1 MLAPIGT
8 YLHSF
13 PGGLKLRHYKAMSC
27 QNQLPVPALPLSS
40 EYIIPVTQHLG
51 KKSKVVVTVGQI
63 VTKGEALSVP
73 DKSPGAA
80 VHAPTSGR
88 IKAIEE
94 RATPHPSG
102 LKTLCLV
109 LEADGEERWTKL
121 SPCNDLQN
129 LNAIELVDRI
139 RAAGIVGLGG
149 AVFPTAAKISAR
161 SKEIHTLVV
170 NGAECEPYIACDEII
185 MQQSPEKII
194 QGIEILCQSLQ
205 IPQAVIVI
213 EDPMDNCQ
221 QVLDKAIAQAGD
233 ESYIKVVRVPM
244 LYPEGGERQLIQVL
258 TGEEV
263 PADGLPLSLGLLVQN
278 VATVAAISDAIIDG
292 KPLLERIVTVTG
304 HGVSK
309 PQNIIA
315 RFGTPISELIE
326 FCGGYTPTVS
336 RLIMGGPLMGLA
348 LSSDSLPLVKAS
360 NCILALNAT
369 DIYSEQEE
377 LPCINCGFCVS
388 VCPAGLLPQTLQTMI
403 RNDNF
408 EALEPLHLEACIECG
423 CCDYVCP
430 SHIPLVNYFRYGK
443 DRQKQRAQDKQK
455 SETAK
460 QRYEY
465 RDERLQLQQAERKAR
480 HQRRKTRLKG
490 SDDKQTS
497 IAAAV
502 ERAKLKKQKQLSEGD
517 N

>member
-27 QNQLPVPALPLSS
+27 QKPLPVPAVPLSS
-40 EYIIPVTQHLG
+40 QYIIPATQHLG
-51 KKSKVVVTVGQI
+51 QESKIIVSIGQL
-63 VTKGEALSVP
+63 VSKGEPLSIP
-73 DKSPGAA
+73 DKFPGAT

-88 IKAIEE
+88 ISAIEE
-94 RATPHPSG
+94 RQTPHPSG
-102 LKTLCLV
+102 LNTLCIV
-109 LEADGEERWTKL
+109 LDTDGEDRWVEL
-121 SPCNDLQN
+121 SPCPDISTLD
-129 LNAIELVDRI
+129 ATELVRRI

-149 AVFPTAAKISAR
+149 AVFPTAVKISAR
-161 SKEIHTLVV
+161 NVQINTLIV
-170 NGAECEPYIACDEII
+170 NGAECEPYIACDEIL
-185 MQQSPEKII
+185 MRQSPEKII
-194 QGIEILCQSLQ
+194 QGIEILCQALQ

-213 EDPMDNCQ
+213 EDPMDSCQ
-221 QVLDKAIAQAGD
+221 QVLDTAIEQAGNED
-233 ESYIKVVRVPM
+233 YIKVVRVPM
-244 LYPEGGERQLIQVL
+244 LYPEGGERQLVQVL

-304 HGVSK
+304 AGIEQ
-309 PQNIIA
+309 PQNISA

-326 FCGGYTPTVS
+326 FCGGYTPSVA

-360 NCILALNAT
+360 NCILALSAT
-369 DIYSEQEE
+369 DIRSEQAE

-388 VCPAGLLPQTLQTMI
+388 VCPAGLLPQTLQSMI
-403 RNDNF
+403 RSENF

-443 DRQKQRAQDKQK
+443 GQQKQRVQDKQK
-455 SETAK
+455 SETAR

-465 RDERLQLQQAERKAR
+465 REQRQEQQQAERKAR
-480 HQRRKTRLKG
+480 HQRRKAALSG
-490 SDDKQTS
+490 SKDKQSS

-502 ERAKLKKQKQLSEGD
+502 ERTRLKKQEQTSEGD
-517 N
+517 S